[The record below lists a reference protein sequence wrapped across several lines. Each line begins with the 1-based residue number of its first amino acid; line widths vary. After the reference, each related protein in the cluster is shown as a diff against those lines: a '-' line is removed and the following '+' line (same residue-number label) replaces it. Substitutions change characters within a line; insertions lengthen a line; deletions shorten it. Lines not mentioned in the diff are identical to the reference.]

1 MKKTFLLMILA
12 VITVMSP
19 SPAKAQNEVQGQR
32 PKLTEEEIVAKRT
45 DKMVQTLMLDDATAA
60 KFRTVYSQYL
70 KDKMAC
76 RDVKEKG
83 PKGEKPNVSTMTDAQ
98 IEDMIQ
104 NQFTQSRK
112 MLEVRENYYTKFR
125 KILSPRQILQIYKSE
140 KSDRNRMKNEFQKRN
155 RQRNNRN
162 DVPDT
167 RVNFN

>member
-1 MKKTFLLMILA
+1 
-12 VITVMSP
+12 
-19 SPAKAQNEVQGQR
+19 
-32 PKLTEEEIVAKRT
+32 
-45 DKMVQTLMLDDATAA
+45 MLDDATAA

-83 PKGEKPNVSTMTDAQ
+83 PKGEKPDVSTMTDAQ